1 MIDDISKSID
11 TLGIDGKKGKDLD
24 QCKEKDDGCWNE
36 VPQREKRKN
45 GTD

>member
-24 QCKEKDDGCWNE
+24 DGCWNE